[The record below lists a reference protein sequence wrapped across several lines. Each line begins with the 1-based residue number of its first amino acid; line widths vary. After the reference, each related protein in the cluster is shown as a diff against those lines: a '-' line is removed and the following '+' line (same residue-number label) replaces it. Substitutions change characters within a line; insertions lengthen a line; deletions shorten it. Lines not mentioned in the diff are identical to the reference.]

1 MKRILVI
8 CITRLKHQMKQLLT
22 LVLLVFSTLSFAQS
36 TGLVV
41 GTILDKELENTP
53 LAFAN
58 VQVKG
63 TDIVSTTDLSG
74 LFLIENLEDGD
85 YTLTCNFAGYE
96 TKEINITVSSV
107 KTAEVKLALSAQTF
121 SLTTLA
127 FNQSTQPKNETLSEV
142 NKVQITQL

>member
-1 MKRILVI
+1 
-8 CITRLKHQMKQLLT
+8 MKQLLT
-22 LVLLVFSTLSFAQS
+22 LVLLVLSTLTFAQS

-41 GTILDKELENTP
+41 GTILDKELDNTP

-96 TKEINITVSSV
+96 AKELSITVSSE
-107 KTAEVKLALSAQTF
+107 KPAEVKLALGAQTF
-121 SLTTLA
+121 SLSTLA
-127 FNQSTQPKNETLSEV
+127 LNENTQAKNEKTVSEA
-142 NKVQITQL
+142 NKVEATQL